1 MHPPPTVV
9 FILLFF
15 GSLGTP
21 DRNPMDCTKLEVP
34 GDTEI
39 STYKTRNEFF
49 GKELCS
55 FILQNSYCLIQYWKH
70 GSWLSA
76 INCPLCRQKVF
87 FLYTCSEYQPDKK
100 SKQTFYDI
108 RTYNKRFSGHPQS
121 FIDHLYDMPLLLL
134 VILRGIFTL
143 AALVWIF
150 LFRVVICFF
159 GTIMCST
166 CPLEGMPEPLCGILQ
181 TADNLAVMLLL
192 LISFISICP
201 QMESQGANRTISRE

>member
-1 MHPPPTVV
+1 MSSLEKNCVPSSSRIERLQQWQQSYPNDLSCPICLHTANFPVETNCGH
-9 FILLFF
+9 FF
-15 GSLGTP
+15 CG
-21 DRNPMDCTKLEVP
+21 
-34 GDTEI
+34 
-39 STYKTRNEFF
+39 
-49 GKELCS
+49 
-55 FILQNSYCLIQYWKH
+55 YCLIQYWKH

-87 FLYTCSEYQPDKK
+87 FLYTCSEYQLDKK
-100 SKQTFYDI
+100 IKQTFYDI

-143 AALVWIF
+143 ASLVWIF

-181 TADNLAVMLLL
+181 TADNLAVILLL

-201 QMESQGANRTISRE
+201 QMESEGANRTISRE